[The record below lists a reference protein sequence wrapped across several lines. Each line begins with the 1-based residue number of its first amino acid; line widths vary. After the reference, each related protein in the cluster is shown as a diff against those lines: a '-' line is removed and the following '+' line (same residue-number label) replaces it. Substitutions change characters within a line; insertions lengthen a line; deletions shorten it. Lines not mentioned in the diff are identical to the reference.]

1 MGIAFFDFDRTL
13 IAANSAA
20 LWIRRELRAGRL
32 SPWTA
37 LRAGTW
43 IFRYHLGFA
52 SIDEAIRQAIGTLA
66 GQPESEVR
74 GWTWAFYDEHVRG
87 LYRPGA
93 REAVE
98 QHRAKGDKLVL
109 LTSSSVYLAERVLD
123 ELRLDAALCNRF
135 EIDQGGLH
143 TGRTIGD
150 LCFGIGKVGHARE
163 YADRA
168 GMPLSDC
175 AFYTDS
181 FTDLPVMEV
190 VGRPVAVNP
199 DGRLK
204 RAALKR
210 GWPVVD
216 WGTPESVTS
225 RPATK

>member
-1 MGIAFFDFDRTL
+1 MAIAFFDFDRTL

-20 LWIRRELRAGRL
+20 MWIRREFRAGHL
-32 SPWTA
+32 NPWTA
-37 LRAGTW
+37 LKAGTW

-52 SIDEAIRQAIGTLA
+52 SIEDAIRRAISTLA
-66 GQPESEVR
+66 GTNADEVR
-74 GWTWAFYDEHVRG
+74 GSTYAFYDEHVRG

-98 QHRAKGDKLVL
+98 RHRAAGDKLVL
-109 LTSSSVYLAERVLD
+109 LTSSSVYLADKVLE

-135 EIDQGGLH
+135 EIDDAGLH
-143 TGRTIGD
+143 TGRTDGD
-150 LCFGIGKVGHARE
+150 LCFGTGKLAHARA
-163 YADRA
+163 YAERA
-168 GMPLSDC
+168 GVPLGEC

-190 VGRPVAVNP
+190 VGQPVAVNP
-199 DGRLK
+199 DGRL
-204 RAALKR
+204 RREANRR

-225 RPATK
+225 RPGRA